1 MEPILTSFPQP
12 PMSPAPK
19 PPFDKTK
26 LLIPGAIL
34 VWWLRRYLPD
44 SRLKR
49 ILFFSWKV

>member
-1 MEPILTSFPQP
+1 MEPWHWAILL
-12 PMSPAPK
+12 K
-19 PPFDKTK
+19 PFF
-26 LLIPGAIL
+26 LFLMFIPGAIL